1 MKKLLIALFAISLIF
16 GFASCKSTEQEEPV
30 ETPVEQPAEEP
41 TEEPTEE
48 PVEEPAEQESFAEKN
63 AALLEKIDGSRAD
76 AVKAGADKYYADQLA
91 ALDAKLAELKDKAA
105 NSSEDMSAE
114 LEDLNYRYLALAKVS
129 ETKQLKEKIE
139 EHGFDQDNKVAYD
152 AAEVLLADLEKL
164 FSDNADGKTQYK
176 AAETTYAAYHTIFYN
191 SFKKL
196 ADAERKAA
204 LEQKK
209 ACDNVRAGVAQK
221 DRYKA
226 ITEIFQK
233 GDNAFVTKNP
243 ESAYD
248 NYKDA
253 KEKYEALATEVAEK
267 RAAAQ
272 KRIDEAKAKV
282 QAVEEFAGEADEK
295 APLEEKVDGI
305 EEKDTVLLEEDKF
318 ENPDD
323 AVIEVEDSVKVENDG
338 IVEVFTDAIKAE
350 GDR

>member
-1 MKKLLIALFAISLIF
+1 MKKLLIALMAISLIF
-16 GFASCKSTEQEEPV
+16 GLASCKSTKQEDAS
-30 ETPVEQPAEEP
+30 ETPVEQPQEP
-41 TEEPTEE
+41 TDETVDDTTDESTDETD
-48 PVEEPAEQESFAEKN
+48 SFAEKN
-63 AALLEKIDGSRAD
+63 AKLMEQLSGSRDGAI
-76 AVKAGADKYYADQLA
+76 KAGADKYYADQLS
-91 ALDAKLAELKDKAA
+91 ALDEQLKALKDKVADS
-105 NSSEDMSAE
+105 NEDLSEE
-114 LEDLNYRYLALAKVS
+114 IEDLNYRYLALVKVS

-196 ADAERKAA
+196 ANAERKAA

-209 ACDNVRAGVAQK
+209 ACDNVKAGVAQK

-243 ESAYD
+243 EGAYD